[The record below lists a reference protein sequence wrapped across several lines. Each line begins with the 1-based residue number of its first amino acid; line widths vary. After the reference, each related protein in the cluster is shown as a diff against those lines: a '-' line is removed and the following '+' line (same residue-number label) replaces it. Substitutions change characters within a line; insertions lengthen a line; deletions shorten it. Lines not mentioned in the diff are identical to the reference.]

1 LGLSGKAG
9 REKASVVADR
19 DKARG
24 KVATKLKRLYE
35 GGVSNRQAWT
45 AKGDRRFRAI
55 DFEPHEWLS
64 LCVQSEAQAPDDPLQ
79 PTARDKD

>member
-35 GGVSNRQAWT
+35 SGVNNRQREPQKAIGVSERSILNRMS
-45 AKGDRRFRAI
+45 G
-55 DFEPHEWLS
+55 
-64 LCVQSEAQAPDDPLQ
+64 
-79 PTARDKD
+79 